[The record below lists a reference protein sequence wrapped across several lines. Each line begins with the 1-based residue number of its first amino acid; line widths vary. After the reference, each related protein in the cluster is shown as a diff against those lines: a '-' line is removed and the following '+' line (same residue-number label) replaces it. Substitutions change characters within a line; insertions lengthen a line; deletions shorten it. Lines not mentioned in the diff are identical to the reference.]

1 VVLRELVEHPLEV
14 LQRVGPGALEAVTD
28 ALDDGVG
35 VALEGP
41 QVEPALA
48 AEGVVQALAADPELG
63 LEFADAGAVVAPP
76 PEEVAGGANRPLG
89 VEALGGSGGH
99 AGDSSTTY
107 TERSR
112 MPREPSLPEVELE
125 VEPSELTATSDPL
138 LDAALE
144 RLRRTSKS
152 RREPVRD

>member
-1 VVLRELVEHPLEV
+1 
-14 LQRVGPGALEAVTD
+14 
-28 ALDDGVG
+28 
-35 VALEGP
+35 
-41 QVEPALA
+41 
-48 AEGVVQALAADPELG
+48 
-63 LEFADAGAVVAPP
+63 
-76 PEEVAGGANRPLG
+76 
-89 VEALGGSGGH
+89 
-99 AGDSSTTY
+99 
-107 TERSR
+107 